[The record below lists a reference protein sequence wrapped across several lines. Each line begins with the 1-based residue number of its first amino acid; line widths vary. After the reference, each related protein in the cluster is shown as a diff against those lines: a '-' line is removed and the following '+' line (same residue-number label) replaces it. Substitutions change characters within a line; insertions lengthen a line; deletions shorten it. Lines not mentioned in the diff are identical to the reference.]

1 MRGDN
6 LISRS
11 WSTGFL
17 LFIIKQDKVTIVAGQ
32 DKRDNHVVG
41 EELLKPRR
49 GLEVHPSTR
58 NQF

>member
-17 LFIIKQDKVTIVAGQ
+17 LFIFKQDKVTRVAGFRI
-32 DKRDNHVVG
+32 KETTKSWVRI
-41 EELLKPRR
+41 
-49 GLEVHPSTR
+49 
-58 NQF
+58 F